1 MAKTLSKAL
10 GTDIAGLA
18 QLLRSKGRGKDTI
31 LAHINPQEAALLKR
45 AGGSG
50 DINPDTGLPEFQ
62 GYEGGDFSFGEFYD
76 QPSFDTTNISP
87 ESTQVTPVMADGYV
101 DTASGSG
108 STQPDY
114 GFTPTGYTGEY
125 TGEAMGGP
133 PTLGPATAYIQGGKD
148 LGVASA
154 FQMTPEGVVQQIPQ
168 EQPSVIDQATGA
180 LGKAKEAI
188 GGMKPETLARLGL
201 AGGLGLMGSIN
212 ARKAAGQAQAA
223 TAEQKA
229 LAQPYTDT
237 GKQLMAQAQAGQMTP
252 QSQAALNAAKAQI
265 AQSVANRG
273 GVGQQQA
280 ANQIAQ
286 LQANLLDNQYKY
298 GLQVAQIGD
307 NIALGAIRTGLQLD
321 RQLQSSTQNFY
332 TQLAQIAGG
341 GNYGYLPTTVKRD

>member
-62 GYEGGDFSFGEFYD
+62 GYEGGDFSFGDYGGST
-76 QPSFDTTNISP
+76 QPDPNYFDTNVVP
-87 ESTQVTPVMADGYV
+87 VTAGGYV

>member
-1 MAKTLSKAL
+1 MS
-10 GTDIAGLA
+10 GTRLINGPEPA
-18 QLLRSKGRGKDTI
+18 TI
-31 LAHINPQEAALLKR
+31 
-45 AGGSG
+45 
-50 DINPDTGLPEFQ
+50 
-62 GYEGGDFSFGEFYD
+62 
-76 QPSFDTTNISP
+76 
-87 ESTQVTPVMADGYV
+87 
-101 DTASGSG
+101 
-108 STQPDY
+108 
-114 GFTPTGYTGEY
+114 
-125 TGEAMGGP
+125 
-133 PTLGPATAYIQGGKD
+133 GPATAYGPKGQEF
-148 LGVASA
+148 GVASA
-154 FQMTPEGVVQQIPQ
+154 FQMTPEGVAQQIPQ

-201 AGGLGLMGSIN
+201 TGGLGLMGAIN

-307 NIALGAIRTGLQLD
+307 NITLGAIKTGLQLD

-332 TQLAQIAGG
+332 AQLAQIAGG
-341 GNYGYLPTTVKRD
+341 GNYLLPTRGQ